1 MRATPA
7 VGEVTAAI
15 MLTAAFAVAAATLY
29 GAFQERTDAIQTAAD
44 HRTDASI
51 AQAAELL
58 VAGPVQCGAGFLL
71 HNYADAPLDLPEITI
86 YTNGTSGITEVA
98 VSFRNLDGDPISILE
113 GGRSAWTNITGGIPC
128 GTDVVLVTPSGRL
141 VRLTV

>member
-1 MRATPA
+1 MRVVPA

-29 GAFQERTDAIQTAAD
+29 GAFQERADAVQIAAD

-58 VAGPVQCGAGFLL
+58 VAGPVECGAGFLL
-71 HNYADAPLDLPEITI
+71 HNYAGAPLDLSGITI
-86 YTNGTSGITEVA
+86 YTNGTSGIVGVA
-98 VSFRNLDGDPISILE
+98 VSFRSLDGDPITMLE
-113 GGRSAWTNITGGIPC
+113 GGRSAWADIAGSLPC
-128 GTDVVLVTPSGRL
+128 GTHITLVTPSGRL